1 MSKEKVIL
9 VDENDTQVGLMPKL
23 EAHQK
28 GLLHRAFS
36 IFIFNSNHQLLLQK
50 RAISKYHSGG
60 LWTNTCCSHPRE
72 GEETINAANRR
83 LIEEMGIKTNL
94 RKVFD
99 FIYKAEL
106 DNELTENEFDH
117 VFYGIYNEDPIINTE
132 EADDFKWIDM
142 ETLNNDIAINGQNY
156 TVWFKIAFDY
166 FYKYLMLP
174 ISYTDLIGLMK
185 RIKKSLVSVQIK
197 IFMVITMN

>member
-36 IFIFNSNHQLLLQK
+36 VFIFNSNHQLLLQK
-50 RAISKYHSGG
+50 RAVSKYHSGG

-94 RKVFD
+94 RKVFH

-117 VFYGIYNEDPIINTE
+117 VFYGLYNEDPIINIE
-132 EADDFKWIDM
+132 EVDDFKWIDM

-166 FYKYLMLP
+166 FYKYLNN
-174 ISYTDLIGLMK
+174 DNNK
-185 RIKKSLVSVQIK
+185 
-197 IFMVITMN
+197 